1 MNRLEAARACHAS
14 AGARLAQVDASWNQN
29 PSLVHLRQAL
39 RDALQLNG
47 LLIDELTALGPRRS
61 PWACPE
67 PCCAGSRS

>member
-1 MNRLEAARACHAS
+1 VNRLEAARACHAS

-47 LLIDELTALGPRRS
+47 LLIDELAALGAAAWRRT
-61 PWACPE
+61 A
-67 PCCAGSRS
+67 

>member
-1 MNRLEAARACHAS
+1 MNRLDGARSCHAAAVS
-14 AGARLAQVDASWNQN
+14 HLAQVDASWDQN

-47 LLIDELTALGPRRS
+47 LLTDELAALGPRRS
-61 PWACPE
+61 PWACLE

>member
-61 PWACPE
+61 PWACLE
-67 PCCAGSRS
+67 PCCARGQS

>member
-14 AGARLAQVDASWNQN
+14 AGARLAQVGASWNQN

-47 LLIDELTALGPRRS
+47 LLIDELAALGPRRS
-61 PWACPE
+61 PWACLE
-67 PCCAGSRS
+67 PCCAGEQS